1 MCVYIQ
7 TDNAKGLTFENRQ
20 VVGVLF
26 CVTELCGDR
35 LLVSTMYLDDG
46 MPRTIAIMLNE
57 DQDIE
62 ASLTNFVDQ
71 FQQDYDPETMAS
83 DLKERLKIQKKLI
96 NLVLWFSQSKPEVTP
111 LTPDATNKPVQ
122 FVEVKKEKRLFE
134 AGKYKTFKIGSETA
148 RKLTKLYEEIEVAK
162 AEGKVSGREPHLRKS
177 HWHLYWYGKKGRYER
192 YDFLLIPVTI
202 VGGVSKD

>member
-83 DLKERLKIQKKLI
+83 DLKERLKIQK
-96 NLVLWFSQSKPEVTP
+96 N
-111 LTPDATNKPVQ
+111 
-122 FVEVKKEKRLFE
+122 
-134 AGKYKTFKIGSETA
+134 
-148 RKLTKLYEEIEVAK
+148 
-162 AEGKVSGREPHLRKS
+162 
-177 HWHLYWYGKKGRYER
+177 
-192 YDFLLIPVTI
+192 
-202 VGGVSKD
+202 

>member
-1 MCVYIQ
+1 GNWMLTKNIYRFEDIVINELIKTGFNGVIPNRILNLPDLCVYIQ

-96 NLVLWFSQSKPEVTP
+96 
-111 LTPDATNKPVQ
+111 
-122 FVEVKKEKRLFE
+122 
-134 AGKYKTFKIGSETA
+134 
-148 RKLTKLYEEIEVAK
+148 
-162 AEGKVSGREPHLRKS
+162 
-177 HWHLYWYGKKGRYER
+177 
-192 YDFLLIPVTI
+192 
-202 VGGVSKD
+202 

>member
-1 MCVYIQ
+1 
-7 TDNAKGLTFENRQ
+7 
-20 VVGVLF
+20 
-26 CVTELCGDR
+26 DR

-111 LTPDATNKPVQ
+111 LTPDTNKPVQ
-122 FVEVKKEKRLFE
+122 FVEIKKEKRLFE

-148 RKLTKLYEEIEVAK
+148 RKLTK
-162 AEGKVSGREPHLRKS
+162 
-177 HWHLYWYGKKGRYER
+177 
-192 YDFLLIPVTI
+192 
-202 VGGVSKD
+202 